1 MTLIRHFRPYSD
13 SRTTAT
19 RSVLLVRGELC
30 SEFVWSPATCFPD
43 ACFCE
48 AIRNAYVRQPANTW
62 SSLGFVVVAL
72 WVAMRSARRAR
83 RGLPTLPRAQAWLL
97 SASLVL
103 VGLGS
108 AFYHASLT
116 FVGQVLD
123 VSGMYLVATFILFH
137 RLGPRF
143 NLSPIRVTL
152 GFTFINAALMAGQVT
167 TPELRRPVFAIL
179 LTLALIVEWRSAR
192 AGRRW
197 LGAGAAVMLVAFL
210 FWGLD
215 QQRLLCAPDSLLQG
229 HALWHLLGAVA
240 AACLYRSYED
250 DAGAPLESRSRA

>member
-1 MTLIRHFRPYSD
+1 M
-13 SRTTAT
+13 
-19 RSVLLVRGELC
+19 
-30 SEFVWSPATCFPD
+30 WSPATCFPD

-48 AIRNAYVRQPANTW
+48 AIRDSIVRQPANTW

-72 WVAMRSARRAR
+72 WVAWRSAARAR
-83 RGLPTLPRAQAWLL
+83 QGLVTLPRGEVRLL
-97 SASLVL
+97 AASLLL

-137 RLGPRF
+137 RLGPRLS
-143 NLSPIRVTL
+143 LSPVGGAL
-152 GFTFINAALMAGQVT
+152 GFTLVNAALMAGQVT
-167 TPELRRPVFAIL
+167 TPAMRRPVFAVV
-179 LTLALIVEWRSAR
+179 LTLALIVEWRASR

-197 LGAGAAVMLVAFL
+197 LGAGTLVMLVAFL
-210 FWGLD
+210 FWVLD

-229 HALWHLLGAVA
+229 HAVWHLLGALA
-240 AACLYRSYED
+240 SACLYRSSED
-250 DAGAPLESRSRA
+250 DAGAPLESPSRA